1 MKKKILISAYS
12 CEPDRGSESEVGWN
26 WVINLSDLGH
36 EVYVITRAN
45 QKNKIY
51 KYISKK
57 NIENLHFIYFD
68 FPKLVIKIFKGKSNA
83 FSYLYFYL
91 WQIGIFFVA
100 KNLIKR
106 INFDFIHHVTFV
118 SYRFPSFLCLLDAP
132 FIFGPISGGDEI
144 PKKLKKSFDFK
155 SRLKEYFRELD
166 NKLVKIYPLL
176 NLTFKKSK
184 KIIVTSFYTQQKI
197 SKKYHNK
204 ILNEL
209 AISPS
214 NLEISEKDFIK
225 DYYSE
230 KIQICFAGVF
240 EHRKGIHILMN
251 VIKKLKENHQNFVFN
266 FFGKGYLQAYMENFI
281 TKYDLINYTKFH
293 GEVDRN
299 YLKNQMKINH
309 LLLFPSLRDSGG
321 YVLFEAMSVG
331 LPSIVINLG
340 GPPKI
345 INNNCGFIID
355 HEDKTEDE
363 IINEYFH
370 QTVNLIKNREKLK
383 FKSQQCFSEIKKFS
397 WKNKINKIYNF

>member
-1 MKKKILISAYS
+1 MKKKILLSAYS

-26 WVINLSDLGH
+26 WAINLSDLGH

-45 QKNKIY
+45 QKNKIS

-57 NIENLHFIYFD
+57 NIKNLHFIYFD

-83 FSYLYFYL
+83 FSYFYFYL

-106 INFDFIHHVTFV
+106 INFDLIHHVTFV
-118 SYRFPSFLCLLDAP
+118 SYRFPSFLCLLDLP
-132 FIFGPISGGDEI
+132 FIFGPVSGGEEI
-144 PKKLKKSFDFK
+144 PKKLKQSFSFK
-155 SRLKEYFRELD
+155 SKLKEYFREFD

-184 KIIVTSFYTQQKI
+184 KIIVTSVDTQDKI

-225 DYYSE
+225 KDYHSE
-230 KIQICFAGVF
+230 KIQICFAGRLEDF
-240 EHRKGIHILMN
+240 KGIYILMN
-251 VIKKLKENHQNFVFN
+251 VIKKLKENNQNFVFN
-266 FFGKGYLQAYMENFI
+266 FFGKGNLQAYMEKFI
-281 TKYDLINYTKFH
+281 KKYDLINCTKFH
-293 GEVDRN
+293 GKVDRD
-299 YLKNQMKINH
+299 YLINHMKKNH

-331 LPSIVINLG
+331 LPSIVIKLG
-340 GPPKI
+340 GPSKI
-345 INNNCGFIID
+345 INNKCGFIID
-355 HEDKTEDE
+355 HKDKTEE
-363 IINEYFH
+363 EVINEYFD
-370 QTVNLIKNREKLK
+370 QTVNLITNIKRL
-383 FKSQQCFSEIKKFS
+383 EIS
-397 WKNKINKIYNF
+397 PRKIEINPYT